1 MIESETGTVLIS
13 ERMLKLTKKADYGL
27 IALKHLANAGDGN
40 SASAKEIA
48 DAYRLPLPLLA
59 KVLQR
64 LTKSGLLRSL
74 PGTNG
79 GYMLSRDPRRITA
92 LEVIRAIDGPVLL
105 TSCFTA
111 HSDCDQSEL
120 CTVREPL
127 RKVHEAILHLLGA
140 VTISD
145 ISKDENPECGNGRQS
160 EPAPSLLVL

>member
-1 MIESETGTVLIS
+1 
-13 ERMLKLTKKADYGL
+13 MLKLTKKADYGL
-27 IALKHLANAGDGN
+27 IALKHLANSGGS

-48 DAYRLPLPLLA
+48 DAYRLPPPLLA
-59 KVLQR
+59 KILQK

-111 HSDCDQSEL
+111 HGDCDQSEM

-127 RKVHEAILHLLGA
+127 RKVHEAILHMLGTI
-140 VTISD
+140 TISD
-145 ISKDENPECGNGRQS
+145 ISKDEISDSPGACS
-160 EPAPSLLVL
+160 PEPAQSLLVL

>member
-1 MIESETGTVLIS
+1 
-13 ERMLKLTKKADYGL
+13 MLKLTKKADYGL
-27 IALKHLANAGDGN
+27 IALKHLANAGSGS

-64 LTKSGLLRSL
+64 LTKSGLLRSV

-79 GYMLSRDPRRITA
+79 GYLLSRDPRRISA

-105 TSCFTA
+105 TSCFT
-111 HSDCDQSEL
+111 STGGSCDQSDL

-127 RKVHEAILHLLGA
+127 RKVHEAILQMLA
-140 VTISD
+140 TMSISD
-145 ISKDENPECGNGRQS
+145 ISKDEPRESGACAT
-160 EPAPSLLVL
+160 EPAQTLLVL